1 MNNQNTNTKPNINK
15 LVAFTFVLLSI
26 FVITFSFF
34 TISNTQLSS
43 RADDSTTTEVSAP
56 AASTPATV
64 KPAEAPTV
72 KATSTSPAITAIKST
87 DTQVTGA
94 SVANATI
101 ELKDA
106 NGNAIS
112 CKNAP
117 ITSDSNGIFNCQLAS
132 PLSANTVVS
141 ATATESGKNTSSPAN
156 ATVTEGV
163 AAPVASTPAF
173 DPLTINGG
181 LVQFNVPDSLKNSTT
196 PNQYNANFSTP
207 SLGDWKLVEGAAIPG
222 LAGMMP
228 VLAQKD
234 GSNYLSTFLSNQS
247 PEIANK
253 PTTRIV
259 LDQAALDAASGVVGF
274 KPVEIGGLSN
284 LVRIPNLS
292 TPATDDWWYIP
303 KADIETAGYNVQAGD
318 VSNVGTPEATMAF
331 YKGNVVNQATPV
343 AGETLPYSFLLQG
356 TPASYGPAY
365 NFALNGKAS
374 SPDNLNS
381 MDNIVRGSTFDNSGY
396 KFSLPKINLPK
407 LGVPGIPQVGT
418 PNGWDWSWLWPLLL
432 LLALFLFL
440 LWLLGRLFGWF
451 GAKEDT
457 SKYSSTYTG
466 INNNFKKKDVNYTT
480 TNVKAATKATYT
492 EEVYVPKATPVET
505 PKYVAPVYE
514 APKPKYEAPAYEA
527 PKAKTVSPAA
537 AAAVTAAA
545 AYTVEKVAQKAMPKH
560 AMKKD
565 DLKVVEGIGPVIES
579 NLHDAGI
586 LTYEDLANT
595 TEAEIEKILAPITN
609 NFTVFN
615 CSTWAEQ
622 AQLAADGK
630 FDELQKL
637 KDILDKGVRR

>member
-1 MNNQNTNTKPNINK
+1 MNNQNTKTNTNK
-15 LVAFTFVLLSI
+15 LVALTFVLLSI

-34 TISNTQLSS
+34 TISNTQFSS
-43 RADDSTTTEVSAP
+43 KADDSKTPVVSTP
-56 AASTPATV
+56 AASTPATSTPETV

-72 KATSTSPAITAIKST
+72 KATTTSPALTAIKST

-94 SVANATI
+94 SVANAAI

-106 NGNAIS
+106 NGNVIN
-112 CKNAP
+112 CKNSP
-117 ITSDSNGIFNCQLAS
+117 IASDASGIFNCQLAN
-132 PLSANTVVS
+132 PLSTNSVVS

-156 ATVTEGV
+156 ATVSEGV
-163 AAPVASTPAF
+163 VAPVASTPAF

-207 SLGDWKLVEGAAIPG
+207 SLGDWKLVEGAPILG
-222 LAGMMP
+222 LAGMVP

-234 GSNYLSTFLSNQS
+234 GSNYLSTFLSNQN

-259 LDQAALDAASGVVGF
+259 LDQAALDAATGVIGF

-303 KADIETAGYNVQAGD
+303 KADIETAGYNVQSGD

-331 YKGNVVNQATPV
+331 YKGNAVTQATPV
-343 AGETLPYSFLLQG
+343 AGETLPHSFLLQG
-356 TPASYGPAY
+356 TPASYGPSN

-396 KFSLPKINLPK
+396 KFSLPKINVPK
-407 LGVPGIPQVGT
+407 LSLPGIPQVGT

-480 TNVKAATKATYT
+480 TNVKANVKPAYT

-514 APKPKYEAPAYEA
+514 ATKYEA

-537 AAAVTAAA
+537 AAAATAAA
-545 AYTVEKVAQKAMPKH
+545 AYTVEKVVQKAMPKH

-586 LTYEDLANT
+586 LTYEDLANC
-595 TEAEIEKILAPITN
+595 TEAQIEKILAPITN